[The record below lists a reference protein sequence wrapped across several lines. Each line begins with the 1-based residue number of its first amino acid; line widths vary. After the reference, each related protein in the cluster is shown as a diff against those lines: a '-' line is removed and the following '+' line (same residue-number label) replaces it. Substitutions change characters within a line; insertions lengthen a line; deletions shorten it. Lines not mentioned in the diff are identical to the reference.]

1 MSSVDFAE
9 TFNEVNYPA
18 NWVNYV
24 REGMSFS
31 EARNAARTDYRRLS
45 QLHRDSSYFVN
56 KNDKGVPPIVSMSAG
71 GELSVPDILDYP
83 RGWTPERIAA
93 HRESSGK
100 LLSRVSRDPELGRW
114 IAFKLAATASG
125 CGEQWQFGE
134 DYNSG
139 GTAYRAKSRAIEA
152 FKELGLDW
160 VE

>member
-1 MSSVDFAE
+1 MLSEEFGDKIK
-9 TFNEVNYPA
+9 NVNYPC

-24 REGMSFS
+24 REGLSYGD
-31 EARNAARTDYRRLS
+31 ARNAARTDYRRLS

-56 KNDKGVPPIVSMSAG
+56 RNDKGVPPIVSMSAA

-93 HRESSGK
+93 HREASGK
-100 LLSRVSRDPELGRW
+100 LLDRVNRDPELGRW

-125 CGEQWQFGE
+125 CGESWQFGE

-139 GTAYRAKSRAIEA
+139 GTAYRAKARAIEA